1 MNWHIAPLEV
11 VDYYVRAMSFEVN
24 LKCDKNKPYQLDLE
38 DVEINNELVQMKN
51 DKDGYAVILNIDIK
65 APKSKNTPYAIK
77 LEMYGYFNVPKKMP
91 EEIRDKIV
99 KTNGTSILYGAAR
112 EIIKDMTARGGYR
125 PILIPTASFAELKNE
140 NEPTQRVLGAEGVT
154 QNSP

>member
-11 VDYYVRAMSFEVN
+11 LDYHVRAMSFEVN
-24 LKCDKNKPYQLDLE
+24 LKCDKNKPSQLDLE

-65 APKSKNTPYAIK
+65 APENKNTPYAIK
-77 LEMYGYFNVPKKMP
+77 LEMYGYFKVPQKMP
-91 EEIRDKIV
+91 EESRDKIV

-112 EIIKDMTARGGYR
+112 EIIREMTARGGYR
-125 PILIPTASFAELKNE
+125 PILIPTESFAELPKKDISI
-140 NEPTQRVLGAEGVT
+140 TSSKL
-154 QNSP
+154 SDIKK